1 MEAGRSDLAD
11 RLLDL
16 YEEATARVTQLRAE
30 LEDAERAT
38 AGLHQALVAMGVD
51 GIAETKELSGK
62 RLREEL
68 YALLQEIDPAHEGV
82 HYQDLTQR
90 LVDKGHAIAGQNK
103 ANNVRAHMSNSPMF
117 KQLGRGVM
125 TWVELDGAVGQEL
138 AVGAGDHS
146 GLADVHAPASP
157 EAPAKLE

>member
-1 MEAGRSDLAD
+1 MEAGRNDLAD

-51 GIAETKELSGK
+51 GMADAKELSGK
-62 RLREEL
+62 RLRVEL
-68 YALLQEIDPAHEGV
+68 FALLREVDPTQEGV
-82 HYQDLTQR
+82 HYQELTQR
-90 LVDKGHAIAGQNK
+90 LLDRGHAISGQNK

-117 KQLGRGVM
+117 KVLGRGLI
-125 TWVELDGAVGQEL
+125 TWVETDLDTQ
-138 AVGAGDHS
+138 
-146 GLADVHAPASP
+146 
-157 EAPAKLE
+157 

>member
-1 MEAGRSDLAD
+1 MEAGRNDLAD

-51 GIAETKELSGK
+51 GMADAKELSGK
-62 RLREEL
+62 RLRVEL
-68 YALLQEIDPAHEGV
+68 YALLREVDPTQEGV
-82 HYQDLTQR
+82 HYQELTQR
-90 LVDKGHAIAGQNK
+90 LLDRGHAISGQNK

-117 KQLGRGVM
+117 KQLGRGLM
-125 TWVELDGAVGQEL
+125 TWVETDNLDTQ
-138 AVGAGDHS
+138 
-146 GLADVHAPASP
+146 
-157 EAPAKLE
+157 